1 MYQNFQT
8 YRFLLLL
15 VASCLCAFFAWAGI
29 SEIDQQV
36 RGSGKIIPSGK
47 VRSIQHLEDGIVR
60 EILVKEG
67 QTVQAGDSLFQLIN
81 TKAEADMKEINVG
94 LSALLIKQIRLQ
106 AELKDQEGF
115 SVPGSLAQNNEGIVK
130 AEKDLFKA
138 RRAEFV
144 EKANGLKKRMKQKVL
159 KLDDNEANIAN
170 LEKERAISQ
179 EQLAIKR
186 KLRDSGAISR
196 SQYLE
201 EESKVKNFNT
211 RISSV
216 RKEIPITK
224 SEISEIVNLLEE
236 TRQKRRSDIVEELN
250 GVNVDIKKLQE
261 RIVTFS
267 DAVNRTSIQAPING
281 VINKL
286 HVNTIGG
293 VVQSGQVLAEIIPLE
308 ETLIVEGKIAT
319 KDRGKIWEG
328 LPVAAKITAYESSI
342 YGSMNGTLTYIS
354 ADSFTD
360 NQGTSYYQ
368 VRATLDNSALS
379 EDKPVFSGMSVDLNI
394 LASKISVLHAI
405 MRPLTSIR
413 ENALREL

>member
-379 EDKPVFSGMSVDLNI
+379 EDKPVFCICRI
-394 LASKISVLHAI
+394 LG
-405 MRPLTSIR
+405 R
-413 ENALREL
+413 